1 MLLTIIQREFMS
13 YVLTFRFI
21 IGFILCFLLMASNAY
36 VLTRRYEEQLNS
48 YQTAVQEHT
57 DEIKN
62 IEIYSELSL
71 LHRPKVDKQ
80 PRLLS
85 IFNQGVSG
93 QLGNTVEVSYNLVPT
108 KATEHGSDN
117 PYLAIFLSID
127 LATVFQVVISLLALL
142 FAYDAI
148 SGERESGTLRL
159 ALSNAVPRG
168 MILLGKYLGGMLTLS
183 LPLAASILGAL
194 VVIRSSPYA
203 VLDVSDWTRIG
214 LFAFLSFLYVS
225 LFFALGLLLSSCT
238 HRAATTLMWTMFLWV
253 VFVLIWPSATAFA
266 VRKLVDIKSD
276 AHLTKESLFDLWAS
290 GADESKVREHKF
302 ADLWSNQYRKEVQS
316 FQEKRGYQDV
326 LKLVSVWQSGS
337 SSMDGETWRVTVTGS
352 PENVARFLALYHEFM
367 NFKEELRI
375 DYADRMG
382 QIWQDYLTNNPI
394 RQALLVRNIAR
405 VSPAAAYDNA
415 TAVLSETDLDSHL
428 RFIAQAKEYRRQII
442 QYLRDKK
449 AFSSPKWYT
458 TSEGKADASGIP
470 IFHERREPLSDSLK
484 RAMADI
490 LILAMMNFVFFLGAY
505 LAFLRY
511 DVR

>member
-1 MLLTIIQREFMS
+1 
-13 YVLTFRFI
+13 
-21 IGFILCFLLMASNAY
+21 MASNAY

-62 IEIYSELSL
+62 IEVYSELSL

-80 PRLLS
+80 PKLLS

-93 QLGNTVEVSYNLVPT
+93 QLGNTVEVSYNLVPE

-142 FAYDAI
+142 FAYDTI

-159 ALSNAVPRG
+159 ALSNSVHRG
-168 MILLGKYLGGMLTLS
+168 VILLGKYLGGMLTLS

-203 VLDVSDWTRIG
+203 VLDVSDWARIG
-214 LFAFLSFLYVS
+214 LFTFLSFLYVS

-276 AHLTKESLFDLWAS
+276 AHLTSEGLDALFSS
-290 GADESKVREHKF
+290 GANWSDPRVQEHKLI
-302 ADLWSNQYRKEVQS
+302 DLWSQHQKEAQS
-316 FQEKRGYQDV
+316 FLEKRGYKGVHEIVDMV
-326 LKLVSVWQSGS
+326 KSGYS
-337 SSMDGETWRVTVTGS
+337 NIGGETLHLIVTGS
-352 PENVARFLALYHEFM
+352 PENVALFHEYM

-375 DYADRMG
+375 DYADKLG

-428 RFIAQAKEYRRQII
+428 RFIAQAKDYRRQII

-484 RAMADI
+484 RATVDI
-490 LILAMMNFVFFLGAY
+490 LILALMNVVFFLGAY
-505 LAFLRY
+505 MAFLRY